1 MNNLS
6 VLASLVLC
14 AAFSTSALAQCP
26 SCEAPPA
33 LDCRIN
39 FDSAAVPLTTYK
51 QFGCRADVIA
61 SYGESRVNTC
71 RRTFGPPFMLVDMA
85 LNDHS
90 SNNGWRS
97 ASRYASGAKID
108 YKEQIEE
115 AYDRAID
122 LAGKYGDT
130 AAEAK
135 LKEMKKRHLD
145 LSIQYSTNQDSIELK
160 VEAAGH
166 GWELDRKRGWQD
178 SSVDAIVACI
188 APVNLLDQIK
198 AHVGLKGDQIT
209 VTNNTGAAFYAHYV
223 LQDDKAKTCTASSAA
238 ITLRINAK
246 GTETIRLPVNG
257 KACVHYYSKT
267 PPKPSLATSCEYTV
281 GTIANIGSLPAQCS
295 N

>member
-1 MNNLS
+1 MKQYAILTYITLFS
-6 VLASLVLC
+6 VSSAP
-14 AAFSTSALAQCP
+14 ALAQCP

-39 FDSAAVPLTTYK
+39 FDGVSVPLTTYK
-51 QFGCRADVIA
+51 QLGCRTDIVA
-61 SYGESRVNTC
+61 SYGESKVNTC
-71 RRTFGPPFMLVDMA
+71 RRTFGPPFLLVDMA
-85 LNDHS
+85 LTDYS

-97 ASRYASGAKID
+97 ASRYASGAKVD

-115 AYDRAID
+115 TYDQAIEI
-122 LAGKYGDT
+122 AGKYGDT

-166 GWELDRKRGWQD
+166 GWALDRKRGWQD
-178 SSVDAIVACI
+178 SSIEVVVACI

-198 AHVGLKGDQIT
+198 AHVGLKGDQFT
-209 VTNNTGAAFYAHYV
+209 LTNNSSASFYAHYG
-223 LQDDKAKTCTASSAA
+223 LQDDKTKSCPSATPA
-238 ITLRINAK
+238 ITVRVNAR
-246 GTETIRLPVNG
+246 TSETIRLPING
-257 KACVHYYSKT
+257 KVCIRYYNKS
-267 PPKPSLATSCEYTV
+267 PAKPSLTKSCEYTV
-281 GTIANIGSLPAQCS
+281 GAVEKISALPTQCS